1 MMRRTNALSIS
12 GILFMA
18 IGIACAA
25 APRAALAQ
33 GAGKQLTEA
42 QALDLQ
48 KQFLHATAI
57 GDAAAIGRMMA
68 DNATFIHGNAILQ
81 NKAEFLDML
90 GTGPYEINKFESTDL
105 KATLFDG
112 GAVVTALAEVG
123 MVPRPGVTGMSP
135 LTVHMRIAAVWVR
148 TSKGWQLILQQG
160 TPLPEPAPA
169 K

>member
-1 MMRRTNALSIS
+1 MMRRMNALSIS

-18 IGIACAA
+18 LGIACAA

-68 DNATFIHGNAILQ
+68 DNATFIHGNAMIQ
-81 NKAEFLDML
+81 NKAQFLEML
-90 GTGPYEINKFESTDL
+90 GTGPYDINKFESKEL

-123 MVPRPGVTGMSP
+123 MVPRPGVTGMAP
-135 LTVHMRIAAVWVR
+135 LTVHMRIASVWVA

>member
-1 MMRRTNALSIS
+1 MIRGMNAFARG
-12 GILFMA
+12 GILLLA
-18 IGIACAA
+18 LGIASAA
-25 APRAALAQ
+25 APQAARAQ

-48 KQFLHATAI
+48 KQFLHATAT

-68 DNATFIHGNAILQ
+68 DNATFIHGNAMMQ
-81 NKAEFLDML
+81 SKAQFLEML
-90 GTGPYEINKFESTDL
+90 GTGPYDINKFESKDL

-123 MVPRPGVTGMSP
+123 MVPRPGVTGMAP
-135 LTVHMRIAAVWVR
+135 LTVHMRIAAVWVA